1 MPVLYC
7 LSPLPTLFLRFYDS
21 SSLLNRTNDP
31 ETRDNMLD
39 AFFAS
44 RRRPTS
50 AAAPPPV
57 TSAPTISP
65 CSSESLIGMYGKQLP
80 QSDETPY
87 SANRSSYSPGEAR
100 KSLMAYMD
108 SDGSYAESVRSRP
121 VSVVLRS
128 GDAPDLGV
136 AGGERDQV
144 RTTAKSAPSTNES
157 GGGFLA
163 SVWALGRYMTA
174 TTVESTREV
183 INDVVTLAAG
193 FAREKRSYAASM
205 GSSANN
211 DDFVESDS
219 EVEEVEE
226 REEEELDLDYREAMD
241 KGKSKES
248 DYGTDLEQEAAEP
261 SSRELP
267 TVAIIP
273 VSPDP
278 ASVGK
283 VEDVSPVDTRP
294 ILDRNQSKSLTELR
308 QESLEV
314 ATAPPRSP
322 SLTELKDAEK
332 DARQDDI
339 QQMLHK
345 ETELRDAKA
354 ATTIQRAW
362 RGSKQRETVKAETAK
377 AEPAPVVVE
386 EPAPPKEEEAAKAAT
401 TIQRAWRGSKQ
412 REAAKAEPTPE
423 PTPVVVEEPA
433 PQEEDAAKA
442 ATTIQR
448 AWRGSKQR
456 EAAKAEPT
464 PVDAPAPEAPE
475 KSPLRKNSVPAENL
489 DDSKVGE
496 PEAVKEGVD
505 TESKAEVKDLALETV
520 EPQEK
525 VAEVSA
531 VAAEPAVAVAAAVGT
546 EELTPTKPED
556 IHPAFRNPF
565 PVSVSSSGVASDELS
580 KPIEPEV
587 PVAVSAPPALET
599 AVAREVPAEEPP
611 TPSTPTKAPSITKT
625 QNSIERRVLTAFRRD
640 SVRRSMSMFSS
651 KKDKKP
657 PNPELPN
664 LTPSAMELTPPPTPP
679 MTEDQASLVERPK
692 SRMSM
697 FSLAKKVTEEKAKE
711 SASTTKDNDSALA
724 ELSSTLASETAK
736 DVGEGLST
744 QQQPGVPKKRS
755 LISVASSYQEADRPV
770 TSSGPL
776 PAVTEASDPAS
787 EDPASED
794 PAPETPKRRPTFRP
808 FSSSGGK
815 SRTQSW
821 LSGRKPK
828 VNEQGELVDPNGDDA
843 SSIAP
848 SVDQTPATPDQG
860 SVKERPKFL
869 NAMKRAQT
877 FSLGSNRSVSSS
889 AVSMASTTATN
900 DEAPPSPTAGKLK
913 GAARM
918 RAIARASTFIGRKKE
933 KGKGKEVAATE

>member
-1 MPVLYC
+1 MPVLHC

-31 ETRDNMLD
+31 ENGDNMLD

-50 AAAPPPV
+50 TAAPPPV

-100 KSLMAYMD
+100 KSLMAYME

-174 TTVESTREV
+174 TTVASTREV

-211 DDFVESDS
+211 DDFIESDS

-226 REEEELDLDYREAMD
+226 REEELDLDYREAMN

-248 DYGTDLEQEAAEP
+248 DHGTDLEQEAAEP
-261 SSRELP
+261 SSRESP
-267 TVAIIP
+267 TIAIIP
-273 VSPDP
+273 ASSDS
-278 ASVGK
+278 ASVDK
-283 VEDVSPVDTRP
+283 AKDVSPVDTRP

-314 ATAPPRSP
+314 ATTPPRSP

-362 RGSKQRETVKAETAK
+362 RGSKQRETVKAETAETAET
-377 AEPAPVVVE
+377 AEPALVEVE
-386 EPAPPKEEEAAKAAT
+386 EPAPKEEEAAQAAT

-412 REAAKAEPTPE
+412 REAAKAESTPE

-433 PQEEDAAKA
+433 PPKEEDAAKA

-475 KSPLRKNSVPAENL
+475 KSPLRKNSVPAEDL
-489 DDSKVGE
+489 YDSKVVE
-496 PEAVKEGVD
+496 TEAIKEGVD
-505 TESKAEVKDLALETV
+505 TESKVEVKDLALETI

-525 VAEVSA
+525 VAEVLA
-531 VAAEPAVAVAAAVGT
+531 VAAEPAVAVAAAVET
-546 EELTPTKPED
+546 EEPTPMKSED
-556 IHPAFRNPF
+556 IHPALRNPSS
-565 PVSVSSSGVASDELS
+565 VSVTSSGVSPDDLS

-599 AVAREVPAEEPP
+599 AVAREVPVEEPP

-625 QNSIERRVLTAFRRD
+625 QNSIERRVMTAFRRD
-640 SVRRSMSMFSS
+640 SIRRSMSVFSS

-657 PNPELPN
+657 SNPEVPN

-697 FSLAKKVTEEKAKE
+697 FSLAKKVTEEKTKE
-711 SASTTKDNDSALA
+711 AASTTKDNDSALA

-736 DVGEGLST
+736 DAGEGPST
-744 QQQPGVPKKRS
+744 QQLGVPKKRS

-776 PAVTEASDPAS
+776 PVVTEASAPTS
-787 EDPASED
+787 EDPV
-794 PAPETPKRRPTFRP
+794 PEPLKRRPTFSRP

-828 VNEQGELVDPNGDDA
+828 VNEQGELMNPKGDDA
-843 SSIAP
+843 SSIAA

-860 SVKERPKFL
+860 SVKERPKFM
-869 NAMKRAQT
+869 NVMKRAQT
-877 FSLGSNRSVSSS
+877 FSMSSNKNVSSS
-889 AVSMASTTATN
+889 AASVASTTATN
-900 DEAPPSPTAGKLK
+900 DDAPPSPTAGKLK

-918 RAIARASTFIGRKKE
+918 KAIARASTFMGRKKE
-933 KGKGKEVAATE
+933 KGKEKAVAATE